1 MKFYLFSSPRGGREG
16 VGLLF
21 LLLLLFSCTPQKPET
36 QETDQ
41 TEQASDEV
49 HSMHD
54 YAYRDSLTQGSHKIV
69 YTISGEA
76 DSTLKVIEDEDGTKF
91 ADNRWKL
98 VITKDGKQLFNRSFS
113 KADFKSK
120 LPDDFQKYGIMDG
133 LRFNR
138 AEEGKL
144 YFNTCVSFPDSDMSC
159 PFFLI
164 IGPDGS
170 YRIEPNTTIDEDDL
184 PPTPAQLEEQPEA

>member
-1 MKFYLFSSPRGGREG
+1 MKKPYLIFLFSYCLIFMS
-16 VGLLF
+16 
-21 LLLLLFSCTPQKPET
+21 SCSPQKPAPQQT
-36 QETDQ
+36 TQ
-41 TEQASDEV
+41 TEQDDNEV
-49 HSMHD
+49 RSLPD
-54 YAYRDSLTQGSHKIV
+54 YAYTDSLTQGSHKIV
-69 YTISGEA
+69 YYITSEA
-76 DSTLKVIEDEDGTKF
+76 DSTLKVVEDEDGIKF

-98 VITKDGKQLFNRSFS
+98 VIKKDGKQLFSHSFT
-113 KADFKSK
+113 KADFKSQ

-133 LRFNR
+133 LRFHH
-138 AEEGKL
+138 ALEGRL

-184 PPTPAQLEEQPEA
+184 PPAPDQLEEQGEA